1 MSVTRRSL
9 MAGGAAL
16 AASALAGCGRGF
28 SQPTSASGSL
38 EMTFWGEGDQNEKLL
53 AAMKLFEGVEGNPTV
68 NSQYS
73 GLQGYFDK
81 LATRLAGGNPPDI
94 FQISIPFLREYADRG
109 ALLPL
114 DDHAAAMGLDR
125 LPASVSQTSKLGDHW
140 YYQIIGVATQPA
152 VVANATLLSE
162 LGIDLPAETWT
173 LDDYQAIMAE
183 VYKASDKKIHGC
195 ADAAGG
201 FGNLDSWLQGS
212 EKRLFTSSGSLGFDT
227 ADFQGWLNLWDGLRR
242 SGSCVPMTITAAT
255 QGFET
260 DPVVTRK
267 AASTTTA
274 TSRGL
279 PSIQSL
285 TEDTLELLPF
295 PAAKESQG
303 TGATIIPAGW
313 FAISAKSKR
322 VDEAVALLTFLANDQ
337 KAIKTMGLARG
348 IPLNPELRAVVSADA
363 SPLERKVL
371 DNFEVVN
378 AADPAPLQAFP
389 PGSGE
394 LFNVSMDTANQSVG
408 FGDATVGQAAK
419 QFFSDAQRLLK

>member
-1 MSVTRRSL
+1 MTTLQRWDSTGSRPRSH
-9 MAGGAAL
+9 
-16 AASALAGCGRGF
+16 R
-28 SQPTSASGSL
+28 P
-38 EMTFWGEGDQNEKLL
+38 
-53 AAMKLFEGVEGNPTV
+53 
-68 NSQYS
+68 
-73 GLQGYFDK
+73 
-81 LATRLAGGNPPDI
+81 R
-94 FQISIPFLREYADRG
+94 
-109 ALLPL
+109 
-114 DDHAAAMGLDR
+114 
-125 LPASVSQTSKLGDHW
+125 LGDHW
-140 YYQIIGVATQPA
+140 YYQIIGVATQPT

-183 VYKASDKKIHGC
+183 VYKASDKEIHGC

-267 AASTTTA
+267 AAFTTTA

-285 TEDTLELLPF
+285 TKDTLELLPF
-295 PAAKESQG
+295 SAAKESQG

-348 IPLNPELRAVVSADA
+348 VPLNPELRAVVSADA

-394 LFNVSMDTANQSVG
+394 LFNVSMDTAN
-408 FGDATVGQAAK
+408 
-419 QFFSDAQRLLK
+419 